1 MTMRAVLAT
10 RQFLIACAATSLACT
25 TRKPDAVADT
35 SPAAPASSTAATRG
49 DSAKATD
56 SAAAPV
62 AAVLDSIK
70 PLLETGCSGGITGG
84 GSGTFVTATGHF
96 YRYERG
102 GPAPNAKRELT
113 LLRRDS
119 AAAVELVQTAEREG
133 ITRIKYSEPSNM
145 TCYLSLDRGG
155 TSYEVAWP
163 IGTSPKQIRKLVDLA
178 KRIQ

>member
-1 MTMRAVLAT
+1 MIMRAVLAT
-10 RQFLIACAATSLACT
+10 RQFVIAFAATSLACT

-35 SPAAPASSTAATRG
+35 TPAAPPSSTAASRV
-49 DSAKATD
+49 DSAKPTD
-56 SAAAPV
+56 SAASPLT
-62 AAVLDSIK
+62 AAADSIK

-102 GPAPNAKRELT
+102 GPAPNAKREMT
-113 LLRRDS
+113 LLRQDS
-119 AAAVELVQTAEREG
+119 AAAAALVQTAEREG

-155 TSYEVAWP
+155 ASFEVAWP
-163 IGTSPKQIRKLVDLA
+163 IGTSPRPIRKLVDLA